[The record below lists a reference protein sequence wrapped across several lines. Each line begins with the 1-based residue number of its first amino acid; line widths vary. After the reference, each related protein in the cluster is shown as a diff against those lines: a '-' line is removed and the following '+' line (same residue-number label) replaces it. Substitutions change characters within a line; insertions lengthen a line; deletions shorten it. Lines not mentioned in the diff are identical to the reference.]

1 MTDSGPP
8 ALVIDDH
15 GNVREHGGDPRPVDA
30 VFAFAIDGKIGPF
43 RTPSSYVLTPVGNA
57 TKLINHV
64 DLESSSRVLGLAA
77 PLAVPRV
84 KAGVGRNLNKLK
96 QILEAGG

>member
-1 MTDSGPP
+1 
-8 ALVIDDH
+8 
-15 GNVREHGGDPRPVDA
+15 
-30 VFAFAIDGKIGPF
+30 
-43 RTPSSYVLTPVGNA
+43 LTPVGDA

-64 DLESSSRVLGLAA
+64 DLESSSRALGLA
-77 PLAVPRV
+77 PLGVPRV